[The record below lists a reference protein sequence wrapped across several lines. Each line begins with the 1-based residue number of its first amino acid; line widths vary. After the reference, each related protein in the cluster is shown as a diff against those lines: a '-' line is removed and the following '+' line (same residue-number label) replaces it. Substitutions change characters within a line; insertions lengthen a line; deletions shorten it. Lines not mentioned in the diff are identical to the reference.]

1 MRRMEWPKDPQGVR
15 RRWWWWCGRRHGAH
29 ATLGSAA
36 GVVAWKTRRS
46 YESANAHGRP
56 ALTTPHRE
64 VGAEDISSH
73 KGVGTH
79 PADLVEYGAEQRP
92 GRHNSPRP
100 PTVAATAVVGLLS
113 ISYLLFVIHFSVN
126 GLQLDDWG
134 FVHLIHA
141 EEHGHLT
148 LTDLWTQ
155 HNENRMFIPNAI
167 TLTLGVATHDN
178 TRTVMII
185 SAVLF
190 IASFLLFLLVLTSY
204 LGRRLTAIT
213 VASTG
218 VLWFSL
224 ADWQNALWGFQ
235 FAWYLVIFLLMA
247 MLCLLRI
254 RHSPHWITTRFVLA
268 LGVAVV
274 ASYTSAQG
282 EFLWPIGA
290 LCLWWTLRGHPRD
303 WPRRARVELVVWILV
318 ATLTTFGYF
327 VGLTSSGQADPL
339 TTLHYPLP
347 VLQSVFANIGGV
359 IPTSAPDLAL
369 HQLIGGFLLIAAAF
383 VLVQSF
389 RHRNE
394 YSNPLPV
401 SLIVFAVLFDP
412 SVASIRLTFVFGITP
427 SVAPRYTMANL
438 FIPLA
443 ILVYALARHDAG
455 ASGTAH
461 HSSRQIGVAQKLIVG
476 GAACFLAIQV
486 VSATGN
492 GLSQARASQQAMRIG
507 ARLVVN
513 RDRFPHAKQGCFDF
527 AIVKYAG
534 EVGDPQAL
542 VQAQEDRL
550 SMFADG
556 PYQIYRAEG
565 LPRVC

>member
-1 MRRMEWPKDPQGVR
+1 
-15 RRWWWWCGRRHGAH
+15 
-29 ATLGSAA
+29 
-36 GVVAWKTRRS
+36 
-46 YESANAHGRP
+46 
-56 ALTTPHRE
+56 
-64 VGAEDISSH
+64 
-73 KGVGTH
+73 
-79 PADLVEYGAEQRP
+79 
-92 GRHNSPRP
+92 
-100 PTVAATAVVGLLS
+100 
-113 ISYLLFVIHFSVN
+113 
-126 GLQLDDWG
+126 
-134 FVHLIHA
+134 
-141 EEHGHLT
+141 
-148 LTDLWTQ
+148 
-155 HNENRMFIPNAI
+155 MFIPNAI
-167 TLTLGVATHDN
+167 TVTLGVATHDN

-235 FAWYLVIFLLMA
+235 FAWHLVIFLLMA

-327 VGLTSSGQADPL
+327 VGLTSSGQAEPL
-339 TTLHYPLP
+339 TTLDYPLP
-347 VLQSVFANIGGV
+347 VLRIGFRQYRRCHSYQRTGSGPASTHRWLPFDSRGFRTRAIVSTSERVQQPSSRKSDCVCRALRPIGG
-359 IPTSAPDLAL
+359 I
-369 HQLIGGFLLIAAAF
+369 
-383 VLVQSF
+383 
-389 RHRNE
+389 
-394 YSNPLPV
+394 
-401 SLIVFAVLFDP
+401 DP
-412 SVASIRLTFVFGITP
+412 AYLVFGITP

-527 AIVKYAG
+527 AIVKYAW

-556 PYQIYRAEG
+556 PYQI
-565 LPRVC
+565 